1 MVLNCFTAAMLFSRT
16 HDNTERWLIISV
28 TEIVNHIYIYQ
39 YVVYIYIYTYMFVGC
54 VVLVINKSTTNEN
67 NIRHCT

>member
-28 TEIVNHIYIYQ
+28 TEIVNHIYISICSL
-39 YVVYIYIYTYMFVGC
+39 YIYVYVRRVRSAGY
-54 VVLVINKSTTNEN
+54 K
-67 NIRHCT
+67 